1 MSSPKRDLPGV
12 SRLVSRC
19 ACRRPSCVTS
29 PVDRRRAW
37 PGTGIRPLSCVTLS
51 LDEVTQAPAAA
62 GFLAA
67 VLFGVLITPASLAAI
82 GQHCTRPSRHKAWLA
97 LAAACCP
104 PFRERCAVL
113 ADACGWRRAA

>member
-1 MSSPKRDLPGV
+1 MCLPTSLVCDLPGGPPSGV
-12 SRLVSRC
+12 AGEGDPAVVLCDLV
-19 ACRRPSCVTS
+19 
-29 PVDRRRAW
+29 
-37 PGTGIRPLSCVTLS
+37 

-67 VLFGVLITPASLAAI
+67 VLFGVLITPGSLAAI

-113 ADACGWRRAA
+113 ADACGWRPAA